1 MKEPLYM
8 LVPNTA
14 ASRPSFTALLW
25 GCSMV
30 LWPQI
35 LKHVSSRVD
44 GELSSYVLNIHGE
57 TGRFVRAVYGQDSN
71 VQANTN
77 CGGSMSCHKLLE
89 EKATALEHCPME
101 VLVVDFTPCDTA
113 WRAQRHLHASSPGS
127 AHGSAFAP
135 AEHAASALKADVRK
149 VFAPQLPK
157 RVPVCKRHDGCVL
170 TADKTPAWALTI
182 HGSANARETEGL
194 RAVLSNFSRGGR
206 AFARVLSTPSTPPN
220 ATSELYCSLNR

>member
-1 MKEPLYM
+1 M

-57 TGRFVRAVYGQDSN
+57 TGRFVRAVYAQDGN

-113 WRAQRHLHASSPGS
+113 WRAQRS
-127 AHGSAFAP
+127 
-135 AEHAASALKADVRK
+135 
-149 VFAPQLPK
+149 
-157 RVPVCKRHDGCVL
+157 
-170 TADKTPAWALTI
+170 
-182 HGSANARETEGL
+182 
-194 RAVLSNFSRGGR
+194 
-206 AFARVLSTPSTPPN
+206 STPPTCLLTGQRPWQRR
-220 ATSELYCSLNR
+220 AGGAAGGVCT

>member
-1 MKEPLYM
+1 M
-8 LVPNTA
+8 A
-14 ASRPSFTALLW
+14 
-25 GCSMV
+25 

-35 LKHVSSRVD
+35 LERVSSRVD

-57 TGRFVRAVYGQDSN
+57 TRRFVRAVYSQDRWML
-71 VQANTN
+71 TRR
-77 CGGSMSCHKLLE
+77 KLLE
-89 EKATALEHCPME
+89 VKMASLEHCPME

-113 WRAQRHLHASSPGS
+113 WWAQRHRHASSPGS